1 MNAGPAGPRLR
12 LDGLS
17 SPGQGR
23 GLQLAWATEPD
34 TLSTG
39 KARKRVRER
48 KVKTKASVQKLANHY
63 QYRRINMYR

>member
-23 GLQLAWATEPD
+23 DLQSAWATEPD
-34 TLSTG
+34 TRSQQA
-39 KARKRVRER
+39 KQER
-48 KVKTKASVQKLANHY
+48 KVKTNASVQKLANHY
-63 QYRRINMYR
+63 QYGRINMYR